1 MENTIQ
7 QIIDKLLYY
16 MKDEAY
22 KPLTVQELESA
33 FGIEDSSDFKDF
45 VKALVMMEEKGLVV
59 RTRSNRYGLPEKM
72 NLIRGKLTGH
82 AKGFAF
88 VIPDEPGMDDIF
100 IPPNETNNAMHGDI
114 VLARVSSETSGQ
126 RREGTIVRVLERGI
140 TQIVGTYT
148 ESKNF
153 GFVLPDD
160 KKFTSDIFIPKAA
173 SLGAVEGHKVVV
185 KLTTY
190 PEGRKSAEGEVVQ
203 ILGHKN
209 DPGVDILSVIHK
221 HGLPME
227 FPDEVLEQA
236 TNTPETIDPNDLANR
251 RDLRDQIIVTIDG
264 ADAKD
269 LDDAVTVTKLENGN
283 YKLGVHIADVTHYV
297 REDSPIDREAEER
310 GTSIYLVDRVIPMIP
325 HRLSNGICS
334 LNPKVD
340 RLTLSCEMEIAP
352 SGEVVSHEI
361 FQSVI
366 KTTERM
372 TYSDVNKIL
381 EDQDEELMKRYEPL
395 VPMFQ
400 LMEELAQILRNKRM
414 KRGAIDFDFKEAKV
428 LVDEEGKPSDV
439 VIRERSV
446 AERLIEE
453 FMLAA
458 NETVAEHFHWM
469 EVPFIYRI
477 HEDPKEDKLR
487 RFFEFIINFGYIVRG
502 TANSVHPRAL
512 QEIIEEVQGKPEEMV
527 VSTVMLRSMQQAKYD
542 PESLGHFGLSTEFY
556 THFTSPIRR
565 YPDLIVHRLIRTYL
579 IEGKLDQATREK
591 WNAQLPDIAE
601 HSSNM
606 ERRAVEAERETDEL
620 KKAEYMEDKIGVEY
634 DGMISSV
641 TNFGMFVELPNT
653 IEGLIHVSYMTD
665 DYYRY
670 DERHLAMIGE
680 RTGNVFRIGDE
691 ITVRVVK
698 VNKEERSI
706 DFEIVGM
713 KGTRREETRDKPKIF
728 RTGSSE
734 RKPRKGK
741 SEQGGR
747 NSSRTGSGAS
757 DGKKKPKKSRK
768 YYENA
773 PKAKRKNKKR

>member
-1 MENTIQ
+1 MENSIE
-7 QIIDKLLYY
+7 QIIERLLNY

-22 KPLTVQELESA
+22 KPLTVQELEEA
-33 FGIEDSSDFKDF
+33 FGIEDSSEFKDF

-72 NLIRGKLTGH
+72 NLIRGKLAGH

-88 VIPDEPGMDDIF
+88 VIPDEQGMDDIF
-100 IPPNETNNAMHGDI
+100 IPPNETNNAMNGDI
-114 VLARVSSETSGQ
+114 VLARVTSESSGQ
-126 RREGTIVRVLERGI
+126 RREGTIVRILERGVK
-140 TQIVGTYT
+140 QIVGTYT
-148 ESKNF
+148 ESKHF

-160 KKFTSDIFIPKAA
+160 KKFTSDIFIPKNV

-190 PEGRKSAEGEVVQ
+190 PEGRKSAEGEVIQ

-209 DPGVDILSVIHK
+209 DPGVDILSIIHK
-221 HGLPME
+221 HSLPIE

-236 TNTPETIDPNDLANR
+236 KETPETIAENDLENR
-251 RDLRDQIIVTIDG
+251 RDLRNETIVTIDG

-297 REDSPIDREAEER
+297 REDSHIDREAEER
-310 GTSIYLVDRVIPMIP
+310 GTSVYLVDRVIPMIP

-334 LNPKVD
+334 LNPQVD
-340 RLTLSCEMEIAP
+340 RLTLSCDMEISP

-381 EDQDEELMKRYEPL
+381 EDKDEELISRYEPL

-400 LMEELAQILRNKRM
+400 LMEQLAQILRDKRM
-414 KRGAIDFDFKEAKV
+414 KRGAIDFDFKESKV
-428 LVDEEGKPSDV
+428 IVDEEGKPNDV
-439 VIRERSV
+439 VLRERSV
-446 AERLIEE
+446 AEKLIEE

-469 EVPFIYRI
+469 DVPFIYRI

-487 RFFEFIINFGYIVRG
+487 RFFEFITNFGYLVRG

-527 VSTVMLRSMQQAKYD
+527 VSTVMLRSMQQAKYK

-591 WNAQLPDIAE
+591 WNALLPDIAE

-634 DGMISSV
+634 DGIISSV

-691 ITVRVVK
+691 ITVRVIK
-698 VNKEERSI
+698 VNKDERSI

-713 KGTRREETRDKPKIF
+713 KGTRRQETRDRPKIF
-728 RTGSSE
+728 RTESSE

-741 SEQGGR
+741 SAQGDER
-747 NSSRTGSGAS
+747 NKNSGGSSNN
-757 DGKKKPKKSRK
+757 KPKKKKK
-768 YYENA
+768 YFENA
-773 PKAKRKNKKR
+773 PKAKRKKKKR

>member
-1 MENTIQ
+1 MENNIQ
-7 QIIDKLLYY
+7 QIMDKLLNH

-22 KPLTVQELESA
+22 KPLTVQEMEEA
-33 FGIEDSSDFKDF
+33 FGIVDSSDFKDF
-45 VKALVMMEEKGLVV
+45 VKALVLMEEKGLVV

-72 NLIRGKLTGH
+72 NLIRGKLSGH

-88 VIPDEPGMDDIF
+88 VIPEEPGMDDIF

-126 RREGTIVRVLERGI
+126 RREGTIVRILERGI
-140 TQIVGTYT
+140 QQIVGTYT
-148 ESKNF
+148 ESKHF

-160 KKFTSDIFIPKAA
+160 KKFASDIFIPKNA

-190 PEGRKSAEGEVVQ
+190 PEGRKSAEGEVIQ

-209 DPGVDILSVIHK
+209 DPGVDILSIIHK
-221 HGLPME
+221 HSLPMA
-227 FPDEVLEQA
+227 FPDEVLDHA
-236 TNTPETIDPNDLANR
+236 NNTPETIEEKDLDNR
-251 RDLRDQIIVTIDG
+251 RDLRNETIVTIDG

-297 REDSPIDREAEER
+297 TEDSPIDREASDR
-310 GTSIYLVDRVIPMIP
+310 GTSVYLVDRVIPMIP

-340 RLTLSCEMEIAP
+340 RLTLSCEMEIT
-352 SGEVVSHEI
+352 STGEVVSHEI

-381 EDQDEELMKRYEPL
+381 EDQDEELLVRYEPL
-395 VPMFQ
+395 IPMFQ
-400 LMEELAQILRNKRM
+400 LMGELALILREKRM

-428 LVDEEGKPSDV
+428 IVDEEGKPSDI
-439 VIRERSV
+439 VIRERST

-458 NETVAEHFHWM
+458 NETVAEHFHWLD
-469 EVPFIYRI
+469 VPFIYRI

-527 VSTVMLRSMQQAKYD
+527 VSTVMLRSMQQAKYY

-579 IEGKLDQATREK
+579 IDGKLDPATREK
-591 WNAQLPDIAE
+591 WNALLPDIAD

-606 ERRAVEAERETDEL
+606 ERRAVDAERETDEL
-620 KKAEYMEDKIGVEY
+620 KKAEYMEDKIGQEY
-634 DGMISSV
+634 DGIISSV

-713 KGTRREETRDKPKIF
+713 KGTPRRRESRELPKII

-741 SEQGGR
+741 TEQGQGNKKNG
-747 NSSRTGSGAS
+747 NSSGKSPR
-757 DGKKKPKKSRK
+757 KKKK